1 MRFWSMQGGWV
12 EPLAKRNN
20 LQLELFKQVNGS
32 PLYLANQLSIL
43 SLGYLTNSGFNNEYS
58 VPQALAFNLHSFSFC
73 FLTIILDQYCFIGA
87 ITFFN
92 QTKVNKDF
100 ECLNITILQKP
111 VSLKLESCFNGQAAW
126 YPVFKCYLHDL

>member
-43 SLGYLTNSGFNNEYS
+43 SLGYLKHWLIFF
-58 VPQALAFNLHSFSFC
+58 VVL
-73 FLTIILDQYCFIGA
+73 
-87 ITFFN
+87 FFN
-92 QTKVNKDF
+92 T
-100 ECLNITILQKP
+100 LL
-111 VSLKLESCFNGQAAW
+111 
-126 YPVFKCYLHDL
+126 